1 MFFLGMEFSAQAC
14 PSFSSWE
21 SYSLAGADRPDSEL
35 DGHLLACPECRDAYF
50 GLIQKPY
57 TPRIPQCQIVGEIG
71 RGRFGVVYKA
81 WWLKDQ
87 PEIVALK
94 LLHSFGEMEKH
105 RFDREISVLS
115 HLESPGIVRC
125 RASGGNG
132 DSRYFIMDYV
142 AGTHLDE
149 YLRKSELDLKDR
161 LAVLRRVCLAVA
173 DAHTAGVVHRDL
185 KPRNILVEGN
195 GQPHILDFGICS
207 VSGVDWTSWADGT
220 ITLPGDIIGTLK
232 YMSPEQAW
240 GGGVAEQVGQATD
253 MWALGIMLYEIAT
266 DGDYPYALKS
276 TREKPAPE
284 ALLER
289 IRKEVPKMP
298 NLCHIKHGRDL
309 EILIERCLTWEPQR
323 RLSSAQVLADDLAR
337 FIADQPVHTQPHGR
351 WYRTRRVIVGAA
363 TRSRAAFYAV
373 FVAAAIAGIS
383 SIALLSG
390 AGWRVV
396 GNPFPTSVATLTAGE
411 SEPLGP
417 KVRIIGIGDE
427 SPEQIQAFAAAHGLS
442 TVTAS
447 AVSWRIVHGMLLTRL
462 ARARPAAVIWDYYFR
477 TPQPDDRTFAAGVRM
492 LESAGVPVVLA
503 ARTFDASG
511 HPDVSPTI
519 LAELG
524 DLGRFGAILA
534 RDMVRRT
541 GEFVAVVRRLDDSV
555 LPSVTLVALAAMARP
570 GTRLETTWY
579 GDQKSIDLLYEV
591 SPGSYLRQRDRM
603 QLTRAVPASSNDPA
617 VREGD
622 LLGCI
627 DFSLAPI
634 DFWQSRT
641 IAYENVL
648 TMTDAE
654 LHAAT
659 NGQVLIFGDIRTP
672 SVNFVADRHPVAYP
686 TGVEPSV
693 PGCYLLADAMT
704 GMMNQRFLRLAY
716 PLTLPTTIAML
727 SLAFAGCVLA
737 IPATRGTW
745 CERAPLRRYVYMF
758 TLVMMLLG
766 GTMLWRSEST
776 LLVHAGMGLIAFFA
790 AFAGSLWVELTRN
803 HHQLLDKRSRTL
815 RPFGAGTS
823 NTVELDAVNAAA

>member
-14 PSFSSWE
+14 PTISFWE
-21 SYSLAGADRPDSEL
+21 SYALAGADRSDSVS
-35 DGHLLACPECRDAYF
+35 DGHLLVCSGCRDVYF

-57 TPRIPQCQIVGEIG
+57 TPRIPHCQIVGEIG

-94 LLHSFGEMEKH
+94 LLHSIGEMEKH
-105 RFDREISVLS
+105 RFDREINVLS
-115 HLESPGIVRC
+115 HLASPGIVRC

-173 DAHTAGVVHRDL
+173 DAHAAGVVHRDL
-185 KPRNILVEGN
+185 KPRNILVDNDGR
-195 GQPHILDFGICS
+195 PHILDFGICS

-240 GGGVAEQVGQATD
+240 GGGISEQVGQATD
-253 MWALGIMLYEIAT
+253 LWALGIMLYEIAT

-298 NLCHIKHGRDL
+298 NLCHINHGRDL

-337 FIADQPVHTQPHGR
+337 FIADEPVHTQPHSR
-351 WYRTRRVIVGAA
+351 WYRMRRVVVGAA
-363 TRSRAAFYAV
+363 TRSRAPFYAV
-373 FVAAAIAGIS
+373 FVAAAIAAIS
-383 SIALLSG
+383 TITLLSG
-390 AGWRVV
+390 SGWRVV
-396 GNPFPTSVATLTAGE
+396 GNPISTSVMPSTPGE
-411 SEPLGP
+411 SKSLGSQ
-417 KVRIIGIGDE
+417 VRIIGIGDE
-427 SPEQIQAFAAAHGLS
+427 SPEEIQAFAVANGLS
-442 TVTAS
+442 TVTTN
-447 AVSWRIVHGMLLTRL
+447 AVSWRIVHGVLMTRL

-477 TPQPDDRTFAAGVRM
+477 TPQPDDRSFAAGVRM

-503 ARTFDASG
+503 ARKFGAAG
-511 HPDVSPTI
+511 QPDVSPTI

-524 DLGRFGAILA
+524 NLGRFGAILA

-541 GEFVAVVRRLDDSV
+541 GEFVAVIRRPDDSV
-555 LPSVTLVALAAMARP
+555 IPSVTLVALAAMARP
-570 GTRLETTWY
+570 KAKLETNWC
-579 GDQKSIDLLYEV
+579 GNQKSLDLLYEV

-603 QLTRAVPASSNDPA
+603 QITRAVPASSNDPA

-634 DFWQSRT
+634 DFWKSRT
-641 IAYENVL
+641 IAYEDIL
-648 TMTDAE
+648 TMTDSE
-654 LHAAT
+654 LYAAA

-672 SVNFVADRHPVAYP
+672 SAGFIADRHPVAYP
-686 TGVEPSV
+686 TGVESSV

-704 GMMNQRFLRLAY
+704 GMINQRFLRLAY
-716 PLTLPTTIAML
+716 PLTLPTSIAML

-745 CERAPLRRYVYMF
+745 CEGGPLRRHVYTF
-758 TLVMMLLG
+758 MLLPILLG
-766 GTMLWRSEST
+766 AIMIFRSESS
-776 LLVHAGMGLIAFFA
+776 LLVHAGMGLIVFFA
-790 AFAGSLWVELTRN
+790 TFAGSLWVELTRN
-803 HHQLLDKRSRTL
+803 HHQMLDKRSRTL
-815 RPFGAGTS
+815 RPFGAGIS
-823 NTVELDAVNAAA
+823 KTVELDAVSTAA